1 MEMVAASK
9 MRRAQQ
15 RVTASRPYAER
26 IEAMISD
33 LAALQLDAEQLAAFP
48 LLSKREIKNI
58 EVLLVTPDK
67 GLTGP
72 LNSNIL
78 RRAGKFI
85 LEEAEAPVKVVAV
98 GRKGSEFMVR
108 TRQDVVAE
116 FTGLADSLTPED
128 VTAITSVVIGD
139 YVSGKADAV
148 YLIYSKFNSTLSQ
161 TPVVQQLLP
170 IEPKAGSGEYNDY
183 IFEPTGADV
192 LTELLP
198 RLVEVEI
205 YQAILENFAS
215 EYSARM
221 VAMRN
226 ASDNARDLVSDL
238 TLSYNK
244 ARQTQITNEVSE
256 IAAGANAMR
265 QQG

>member
-161 TPVVQQLLP
+161 TSRKRVRVNTTTT
-170 IEPKAGSGEYNDY
+170 SSS
-183 IFEPTGADV
+183 
-192 LTELLP
+192 
-198 RLVEVEI
+198 RLE
-205 YQAILENFAS
+205 
-215 EYSARM
+215 RM
-221 VAMRN
+221 C
-226 ASDNARDLVSDL
+226 
-238 TLSYNK
+238 
-244 ARQTQITNEVSE
+244 
-256 IAAGANAMR
+256 
-265 QQG
+265 

>member
-15 RVTASRPYAER
+15 RVTSSRPYAER
-26 IEAMISD
+26 IDAMISD
-33 LAALQLDAEQLAAFP
+33 LAALQLDQEELSAFP
-48 LLSKREIKNI
+48 LLAKREIRNV
-58 EVLLVTPDK
+58 ELVLVTPDK

-72 LNSNIL
+72 LNSNII
-78 RRAGKFI
+78 RRGSRFIIDEAG
-85 LEEAEAPVKVVAV
+85 APVRVVAV
-98 GRKGSEFMVR
+98 GKKGRDFMVR

-116 FTGLADSLTPED
+116 FTGITDSVTPEELS
-128 VTAITSVVIGD
+128 AITQVVIED
-139 YVSGKADAV
+139 YVSGRADAV
-148 YLIYSKFNSTLSQ
+148 YLVYSQFVNTLSQ
-161 TPVVQQLLP
+161 VPTLQQLLP
-170 IEPKAGSGEYNDY
+170 IEPEPGAGTYNDY
-183 IFEPTGADV
+183 IFEPSGREV

-198 RLVEVEI
+198 RSVETQI
-205 YQAILENFAS
+205 YQAVLEGFAS

-244 ARQTQITNEVSE
+244 ARQTQITREVSE
-256 IAAGANAMR
+256 IAAGANALR